1 MPRGVRMSY
10 RPYQQIERR
19 RSRQISVGKVKVG
32 GDAPITVQTM
42 TNTLTSDAPAT
53 IAQIRKAELAGVDIV
68 RVSCPDVE
76 STAALK
82 EIVAEVNVP
91 VVADIHFHYKRAIEA
106 AQAGAACLRINPG
119 NIGSAERVREVVKA
133 ARDHGCSMR
142 IGVNAGS
149 LERHL
154 LEKYGE
160 PNPDAL
166 VESAL
171 EHAKIL
177 QDHDFHEFK
186 ISVKASDVFLA
197 VAAYTQLAEVCD
209 HPLHIGITEA
219 GGKRAGTVKSAIGLG
234 NLLWAG
240 IGDTLRVSLSA
251 EPEEEVHVGWD
262 LLKSLGLRHR
272 GVKII
277 SCPSCA
283 RQGFDVI
290 RTVATLE
297 ERLAHIETPLTL
309 SIIGCVVNGPGEAL
323 MTDIGVT
330 GGGGGRH
337 MVYSAGKQDH
347 TIQGDAMIEH
357 VIEQV
362 ETRSPPSRRA
372 RRWRR
377 PSATPRP
384 HAPPTWCAPPWRRRS
399 SGRRALPFSRKKGSK
414 RFFFEKKKQ
423 KTVARPA
430 RNVIHV
436 RIFGNKVFLLLFLQK
451 KKTLPCLAPFTT
463 SPRAG
468 RRPGPSPLR
477 IGAPSCPPHSRPAAR
492 ATCSA
497 RRCAATR
504 TWWRPRDA
512 WPAPSAW
519 TSGRRRCS
527 RTRASSPAR
536 WATRRTWSPRRCTPF
551 PTAAA
556 TA

>member
-1 MPRGVRMSY
+1 MSY
-10 RPYQQIERR
+10 RPYQQIVRR
-19 RSRQISVGKVKVG
+19 ASRRIHVGHVPVG

-42 TNTLTSDAPAT
+42 TNTLTTDAAAT
-53 IAQIRKAELAGVDIV
+53 IAQIRLSELAGVDIV
-68 RVSCPDVE
+68 RVSCPDEE
-76 STAALK
+76 STAALA
-82 EIVAEVNVP
+82 EIVREVNVP

-106 AQAGAACLRINPG
+106 ARAGAACLRINPG
-119 NIGSAERVREVVKA
+119 NIGSPERVREVVRA
-133 ARDHGCSMR
+133 AREHGCSIR

-197 VAAYTQLAEVCD
+197 VAAYQQLAEVCD

-234 NLLWAG
+234 SLLWAG

-251 EPEEEVHVGWD
+251 EPEEEVHVGWE
-262 LLKSLGLRHR
+262 LLKTLGLRHR

-330 GGGGGRH
+330 GGGSGRH
-337 MVYSAGKQDH
+337 MVYAAGKQDH
-347 TIQGDAMIEH
+347 TMPAERMVEH
-357 VIEQV
+357 IV
-362 ETRSPPSRRA
+362 E
-372 RRWRR
+372 
-377 PSATPRP
+377 
-384 HAPPTWCAPPWRRRS
+384 
-399 SGRRALPFSRKKGSK
+399 LV
-414 RFFFEKKKQ
+414 E
-423 KTVARPA
+423 
-430 RNVIHV
+430 
-436 RIFGNKVFLLLFLQK
+436 
-451 KKTLPCLAPFTT
+451 
-463 SPRAG
+463 
-468 RRPGPSPLR
+468 
-477 IGAPSCPPHSRPAAR
+477 AR
-492 ATCSA
+492 A
-497 RRCAATR
+497 AAFQAENDR
-504 TWWRPRDA
+504 NK
-512 WPAPSAW
+512 
-519 TSGRRRCS
+519 
-527 RTRASSPAR
+527 
-536 WATRRTWSPRRCTPF
+536 
-551 PTAAA
+551 AAELA
-556 TA
+556 AD